1 MKNDVQPAPLYT
13 IKQVIQRLYPTTLLD
28 QHATFYSHIPFY
40 TMVQANHNVNA
51 HNVYTHNVYTHNV
64 YPQNMYAQHKI
75 MQFTYMQSHMSVY
88 VYSQNV
94 QQLITK
100 HMCLCN
106 AAIQSIVCT
115 NKKIPLTVYTDSI
128 SANNPVWA
136 LETSS

>member
-1 MKNDVQPAPLYT
+1 MASVSYED
-13 IKQVIQRLYPTTLLD
+13 PTTLLD
-28 QHATFYSHIPFY
+28 QHATFRSHIPFY
-40 TMVQANHNVNA
+40 TMVQANHNLNA
-51 HNVYTHNVYTHNV
+51 HNVYTHNV

-88 VYSQNV
+88 VCSQNV

-115 NKKIPLTVYTDSI
+115 NKKIPLIVYTDSI
-128 SANNPVWA
+128 CANNPVWA

>member
-1 MKNDVQPAPLYT
+1 MASVSYED
-13 IKQVIQRLYPTTLLD
+13 PTTLLD
-28 QHATFYSHIPFY
+28 QHATFHSHIPFY
-40 TMVQANHNVNA
+40 TMLQANHNLNA
-51 HNVYTHNVYTHNV
+51 HNVYTQYV

-75 MQFTYMQSHMSVY
+75 MQSTYMQSHMSVY

-100 HMCLCN
+100 HLCLCN
-106 AAIQSIVCT
+106 AAIQSIACT
-115 NKKIPLTVYTDSI
+115 NKKIPLTEYTDSI